1 MPRFI
6 TKQIHA
12 YLDYPVAFGLII
24 MPFLPGLGSS
34 NELAFGLSVAT
45 GVAALILSLL
55 TDHQLG
61 VMRVLPYSLHLAVD
75 GIVGAVFVLAP
86 FVLGFSGLDAAYY
99 WDIGATVLVVVGLHK
114 SDTAVPASYCDT
126 LATIQQNMA
135 PPVGGAPLCV

>member
-12 YLDYPVAFGLII
+12 YLDYPVAFGLFI

-114 SDTAVPASYCDT
+114 SDTAVPA
-126 LATIQQNMA
+126 
-135 PPVGGAPLCV
+135 